1 MFKKKTIIWMSC
13 IMSVLVTLVIEFGN
27 AVTLMALVWMIPV
40 LGAFTYMLM
49 MQDWKKDNE

>member
-1 MFKKKTIIWMSC
+1 MLKKKTVIWITC
-13 IMSVLVTLVIEFGN
+13 IMSVLVTLVIELGN
-27 AVTLMALVWMIPV
+27 SVTLMALVWMIPV

>member
-13 IMSVLVTLVIEFGN
+13 IMLVLVTLVIEFGD
-27 AVTLMALVWMIPV
+27 AITLMALVWMIPV
-40 LGAFTYMLM
+40 LCTFTYMLM

>member
-1 MFKKKTIIWMSC
+1 MLKKKTVILMTC
-13 IMSVLVTLVIEFGN
+13 IMSVLVTLVIELGN
-27 AVTLMALVWMIPV
+27 SVTLMALVWMIPV